1 MDEIEEAIP
10 EEHPELKWGDVLSW
24 CRSGSGRWMGRC
36 TERQAW
42 ELLCQLFLAGWL
54 SRMP

>member
-10 EEHPELKWGDVLSW
+10 EEHPELKRGDVLSW